1 MLVWW
6 LLDNLILMLVSLKN
20 IFLFCLFEKTLKLF
34 VLRWISWRII
44 VMTKTGCHAIIS
56 FIGLLRWLISQIIQL
71 FQQPRTGIEEL
82 TKSVIIRIWLTRD
95 SSSHDWS
102 YIPHSLT
109 SLQLLFRH
117 TMHWLRWYSNLKE
130 DLKNI
135 LISKIFHDSK
145 IIFCPFQFQS
155 VEFEQ
160 LLK

>member
-95 SSSHDWS
+95 SSSHDCS

-117 TMHWLRWYSNLKE
+117 TMQ
-130 DLKNI
+130 DIKNI